1 MRLGSQFWAERPSRE
16 RDTLVRYYFY
26 VSFNK
31 ADTQQQCLWCARF
44 IHLPAR
50 RPPGIKAPGKV
61 TFGSSLK
68 IKCWLSADAVNKGNG
83 VESEGGKT
91 RTLVCACRELCA
103 PPYTRGESELVRRT
117 GRVFSIL
124 TLSPETE
131 KLHSAAS
138 KSWSVNHFMGAD
150 WSFKKH
156 AFWSIAVKSFAA
168 GTGWCPHLGP
178 LKWMQSSLKWI
189 YWLFRWNFVYSYR
202 YLRVD
207 IPSSNVVKKQRG
219 FC

>member
-1 MRLGSQFWAERPSRE
+1 MLYLIKQTHSNSAYGALDLFTWLQGGR
-16 RDTLVRYYFY
+16 
-26 VSFNK
+26 
-31 ADTQQQCLWCARF
+31 
-44 IHLPAR
+44 
-50 RPPGIKAPGKV
+50 PGIKAPGKV

-138 KSWSVNHFMGAD
+138 KS
-150 WSFKKH
+150 
-156 AFWSIAVKSFAA
+156 
-168 GTGWCPHLGP
+168 
-178 LKWMQSSLKWI
+178 
-189 YWLFRWNFVYSYR
+189 
-202 YLRVD
+202 
-207 IPSSNVVKKQRG
+207 
-219 FC
+219 